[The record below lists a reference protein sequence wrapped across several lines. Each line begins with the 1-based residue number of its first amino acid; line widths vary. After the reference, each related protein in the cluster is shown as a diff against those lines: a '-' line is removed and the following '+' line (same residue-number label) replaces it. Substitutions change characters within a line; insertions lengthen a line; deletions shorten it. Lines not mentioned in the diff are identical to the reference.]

1 MAQHNLIITS
11 IKIWR
16 NNSSFYHGS
25 WIIIIVQVMG
35 TIWAKCD
42 RICCRI
48 NASACSSCSLRI
60 ICRRWW
66 HIPHEYS
73 LKRTN
78 IYTHLKSE
86 MMKKSSVDM
95 EDVFRRKQE
104 AKSALAK
111 AQTTRDKRSRKPVLD
126 MSLPWARKF

>member
-66 HIPHEYS
+66 HIPHEYMDKETIDYTEENIKKINEMAKVMTPEEIKAFIEDDYSYMFTS
-73 LKRTN
+73 L
-78 IYTHLKSE
+78 
-86 MMKKSSVDM
+86 
-95 EDVFRRKQE
+95 F
-104 AKSALAK
+104 
-111 AQTTRDKRSRKPVLD
+111 
-126 MSLPWARKF
+126 